1 MQIVIHPNGA
11 AQCIYDESIDLAAL
25 GRVSITRASHVEP
38 NPQGGWLADLSP
50 VNGPRLGPYRLR
62 SEALDAEREW
72 LLCHWLIPMS

>member
-38 NPQGGWLADLSP
+38 DPQGQWVADLSP
-50 VNGPRLGPYRLR
+50 VGGPRLGPHPLR
-62 SEALDAEREW
+62 SEALAAERKW
-72 LLCHWLIPMS
+72 LECHWLGPAS